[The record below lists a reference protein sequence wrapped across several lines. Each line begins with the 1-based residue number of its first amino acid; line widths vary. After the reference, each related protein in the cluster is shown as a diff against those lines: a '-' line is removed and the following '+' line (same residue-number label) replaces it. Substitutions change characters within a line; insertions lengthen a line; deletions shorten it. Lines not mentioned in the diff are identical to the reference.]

1 MSANI
6 KDLLNRL
13 SDEQKEGINQV
24 LSELSEASLSLDP
37 KRIEDAK
44 EQFKKAFQ
52 NDQDSKENK

>member
-6 KDLLNRL
+6 KDLLDRM
-13 SDEQKEGINQV
+13 SDEQKDGINQI

-37 KRIEDAK
+37 QRIEDAK

-52 NDQDSKENK
+52 NEQD